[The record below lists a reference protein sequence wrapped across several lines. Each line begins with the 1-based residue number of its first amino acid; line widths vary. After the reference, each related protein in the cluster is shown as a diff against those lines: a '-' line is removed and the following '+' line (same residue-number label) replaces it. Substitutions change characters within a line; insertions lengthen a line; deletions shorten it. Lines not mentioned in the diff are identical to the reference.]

1 MHITRFF
8 LTVILRELTSMGVNN
23 KKTGTQSPEDRKFS
37 FTSCRAYL
45 PLTINDA
52 FFCLLACI
60 YDQCSAYWVY
70 LMFLTL
76 EGHGQGW
83 DGSAEMERPSEQ
95 QGFWQC
101 NLTCSSPSS
110 PPHTR
115 PPAWTC
121 LENQLPHNYQKWF
134 GAPQK
139 SPISRAPSLFDLSAP
154 WKSPINKTRL
164 FALIHNSLYRKVLA
178 PVCF

>member
-110 PPHTR
+110 PPT
-115 PPAWTC
+115 PP
-121 LENQLPHNYQKWF
+121 
-134 GAPQK
+134 
-139 SPISRAPSLFDLSAP
+139 PSLDLP
-154 WKSPINKTRL
+154 WKPAASQLSEVVWSPSKKPHLQSTI
-164 FALIHNSLYRKVLA
+164 IIWPVSSLKK
-178 PVCF
+178 PH